1 MQPIENPT
9 KQIYSY
15 ISSQE
20 NFKVHGLADM
30 FCIGL

>member
-1 MQPIENPT
+1 MQPVENPT

-15 ISSQE
+15 ISLQE